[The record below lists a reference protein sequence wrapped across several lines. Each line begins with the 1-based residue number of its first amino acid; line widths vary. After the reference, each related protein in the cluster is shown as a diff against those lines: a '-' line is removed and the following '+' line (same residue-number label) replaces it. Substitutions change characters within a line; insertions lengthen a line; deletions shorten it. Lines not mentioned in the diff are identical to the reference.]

1 MVVLL
6 CKRASLN
13 WLERKRFLSQRA
25 VEILYNR
32 GAILFGEFILTSGM
46 KSPYYI
52 DLRVLPSYPNDFNE
66 ICDMYSELIRNEVE
80 AVDRIAGVPT
90 AGIPFAT
97 LIAHKLNKPL
107 IYVRKKTEREHGRG
121 RLVEGVLERGDQV
134 ILIDD
139 VATTG
144 GSLILTANSIR
155 FVGGEIAGA
164 VVLVDR
170 EQGAADNLKQVGVRL
185 HYLVKI
191 TDAAEFLLESDVI
204 SRKMYDAIVQMT
216 MKD

>member
-1 MVVLL
+1 L

-13 WLERKRFLSQRA
+13 WIERKQFLSQRA
-25 VEILYNR
+25 VEILYKR

-52 DLRVLPSYPNDFNE
+52 DLRVIPSYPNDFDT
-66 ICDMYSELIRNEVE
+66 ICDMYVELISNEIKD
-80 AVDRIAGVPT
+80 VDRIAGVPT

-97 LIAHKLNKPL
+97 LIAYKLNKPL
-107 IYVRKKTEREHGRG
+107 IYVRKKTERAHGRG
-121 RLVEGVLERGDQV
+121 KLVEGILEKGDRV
-134 ILIDD
+134 VLIDD

-155 FVGGEIAGA
+155 SVGGEVAGA

-170 EQGAADNLKQVGVRL
+170 EQGASDNLKQIGVNF

-191 TDAAEFLLESDVI
+191 TDAAEFLLKRNVI
-204 SRKMYDAIVQMT
+204 SRKMYEAIVQMT
-216 MKD
+216 RKD